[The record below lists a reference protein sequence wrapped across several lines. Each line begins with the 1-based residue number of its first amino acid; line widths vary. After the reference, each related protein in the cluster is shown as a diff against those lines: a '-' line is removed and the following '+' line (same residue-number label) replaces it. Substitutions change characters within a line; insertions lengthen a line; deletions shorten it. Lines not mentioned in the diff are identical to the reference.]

1 MSICP
6 VTSGLR
12 PSSRSVHPTIH
23 HNQEGNNKITFTY
36 LFLAPVLPLSN
47 VDSIFSP
54 CLHNQT
60 SMLLQRENPHCYTPP
75 PLSLAGR
82 QRWIDDSKE
91 RDLLEQWRR
100 PDRLLASLVS
110 LQLSCFN
117 LLFRIL
123 SPVLRPKVD
132 KQNQPT
138 SKPKKN
144 PQTRSV
150 RASVISAFP
159 GDNASWVSRVRD
171 INFL

>member
-1 MSICP
+1 MCILQF
-6 VTSGLR
+6 TTTR
-12 PSSRSVHPTIH
+12 KETIKSLLH
-23 HNQEGNNKITFTY
+23 TCFWLQS
-36 LFLAPVLPLSN
+36 LPLSN

-60 SMLLQRENPHCYTPP
+60 SMFLQREDPHCYTPP
-75 PLSLAGR
+75 PSLAGR

-91 RDLLEQWRR
+91 RGLLEQWRR

-110 LQLSCFN
+110 LQRSCFN

-138 SKPKKN
+138 SKPQKN

-150 RASVISAFP
+150 RAGVISAFP
-159 GDNASWVSRVRD
+159 GDNASWLAGCEISIFFEKSQNVY
-171 INFL
+171 